1 MEQKTISINPN
12 LFTLSKPKKE
22 KKEKK
27 NLPLKITS
35 ENNVKKELINKI
47 KSHQKTKK
55 NKSKNF
61 TDEFDNSMSYLKN
74 IIDEIKEKDTS
85 EPIIHSELP
94 NSFNNVL
101 SSTKNKEFR
110 KEDDNEQKPWGNL
123 KNGNKPTY
131 RTWMKQTRKNVSTL
145 NDDSSAETHIDD
157 KPKKDINSIPL
168 NKLPEPIKVDLPST
182 VVTRKNCKVSKKRF
196 IKKTIKRKYNCGKS
210 KTKKQL
216 NIIIKDLD
224 TKNKIIQETNNL
236 AKIPIKDVKKYLYD
250 RSFIKIGTTAPET
263 ILRKMYESCI
273 LSGNIKNEN
282 SENLIHNYFNS

>member
-27 NLPLKITS
+27 DLSLKITS

-47 KSHQKTKK
+47 KKHQKTKK
-55 NKSKNF
+55 NKSNSF
-61 TDEFDNSMSYLKN
+61 SHEFDNSMSYLKN
-74 IIDEIKEKDTS
+74 IINEIKEKDIN

-94 NSFNNVL
+94 NTFIDTSNNEN
-101 SSTKNKEFR
+101 KKEFR
-110 KEDDNEQKPWGNL
+110 QENNEQKPWGNL

-131 RTWMKQTRKNVSTL
+131 RTWMKQTRKNSSGL
-145 NDDSSAETHIDD
+145 IDNNDITNVESKVEAKVDS
-157 KPKKDINSIPL
+157 PL
-168 NKLPEPIKVDLPST
+168 LSKLPEPIKFDSPST
-182 VVTRKNCKVSKKRF
+182 LVTRKNCKPNKRRF
-196 IKKTIKRKYNCGKS
+196 IKKTIKKRYNCGKS

-216 NIIIKDLD
+216 NIIIKDID
-224 TKNKIIQETNNL
+224 TKKKIIQETNNL
-236 AKIPIKDVKKYLYD
+236 SKVPIKDVKKYLHD
-250 RSFIKIGTTAPET
+250 RSFIKVGTTAPES

-282 SENLIHNYFNS
+282 SDNLIHNYFNS

>member
-1 MEQKTISINPN
+1 
-12 LFTLSKPKKE
+12 
-22 KKEKK
+22 
-27 NLPLKITS
+27 
-35 ENNVKKELINKI
+35 
-47 KSHQKTKK
+47 
-55 NKSKNF
+55 
-61 TDEFDNSMSYLKN
+61 MSYLKN
-74 IIDEIKEKDTS
+74 IINEIKEKDTS

-94 NSFNNVL
+94 NSFDNIP

-110 KEDDNEQKPWGNL
+110 KEDESEQKPWGNL

-145 NDDSSAETHIDD
+145 DDTSVEKDVDD
-157 KPKKDINSIPL
+157 KPKENINLIPF
-168 NKLPEPIKVDLPST
+168 NKLPEPIKLDLPSS
-182 VVTRKNCKVSKKRF
+182 VVTRKNCKVNKKKF

-236 AKIPIKDVKKYLYD
+236 AKTPIKDVKKYLYD